1 MANITKKEIKE
12 PNGKVVIIKSYFSE
26 DYDNLDGLYKV
37 EVPQQ
42 YENTYKQVISEVGN
56 VRDDMSNGFFYTID
70 DIDITENSIFK
81 REDYEKIWDELD
93 SSRDCG
99 GSLCVTL
106 DVLGWKWESIN
117 FESFDADYNEFK

>member
-1 MANITKKEIKE
+1 MK
-12 PNGKVVIIKSYFSE
+12 KVVIIKSYFSE

-42 YENTYKQVISEVGN
+42 YEKTYKQVISEVGN
-56 VRDDMSNGFFYTID
+56 VRNDMSNYIVDTID
-70 DIDITENSIFK
+70 DIEITEDSVFK

-106 DVLGWKWESIN
+106 DALGWKWESVK